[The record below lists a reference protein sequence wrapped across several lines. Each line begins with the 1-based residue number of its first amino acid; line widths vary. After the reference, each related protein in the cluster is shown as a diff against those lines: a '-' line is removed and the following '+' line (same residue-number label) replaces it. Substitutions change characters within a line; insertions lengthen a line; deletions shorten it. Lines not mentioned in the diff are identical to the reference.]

1 MFFLI
6 TKNKKMLINLMKT
19 LISFT
24 GWTVL
29 KEFFTQP
36 VSPLYRRPTAVV
48 EVQVAAISAVAPEV
62 VLAVLLVALAAPLV
76 ALAARQK

>member
-1 MFFLI
+1 
-6 TKNKKMLINLMKT
+6 MLINLMKT

-29 KEFFTQP
+29 KEFLTQP
-36 VSPLYRRPTAVV
+36 VSLLYRRPTAVAA
-48 EVQVAAISAVAPEV
+48 VQVAAISVAAPAE